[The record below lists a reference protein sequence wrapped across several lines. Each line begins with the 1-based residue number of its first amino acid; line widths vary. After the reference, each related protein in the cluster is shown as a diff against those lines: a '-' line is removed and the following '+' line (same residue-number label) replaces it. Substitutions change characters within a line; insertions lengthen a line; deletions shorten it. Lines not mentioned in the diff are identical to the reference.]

1 MKSFLEMM
9 EVDISAHTSSRK
21 AKDENGRMVDIE
33 YLPWASCKLLLH
45 KEGCKVVD
53 FEPLATPEGSYVFAS
68 REVTDK
74 NGASNGC
81 YFVKVRITIDD
92 LVFDYAYP
100 LMNGN
105 LVVRD
110 ETLNQLRISNAHARA
125 FVKGVAVKTGLGYSL
140 WLKDDESTKLGEDLS
155 IHDIMKVKQRVG
167 ELLTEKV
174 RKCETEEALCDR
186 LGIKV
191 GQLYAMMKWFEQL
204 HLLETK
210 LKGL

>member
-1 MKSFLEMM
+1 MKSFLELM
-9 EVDISAHTSSRK
+9 ELDISSYTSTRK
-21 AKDENGRMVDIE
+21 AKDENSKVVDIE
-33 YLPWASCKLLLH
+33 YLPWAACKLLLH
-45 KEGCKVVD
+45 KEGCKTVD
-53 FEPLATPEGSYVFAS
+53 FEPLTTPEGSYVFTHKD
-68 REVTDK
+68 VTDK
-74 NGASNGC
+74 NGAKNGC

-92 LVFDYAYP
+92 LTFDYAYP

-125 FVKGVAVKTGLGYSL
+125 FVKGVAVKTGLGYKL

-155 IHDIMKVKQRVG
+155 IHDIRKVQQRVG

-174 RKCETEEALCDR
+174 RKHETEEKVCSL

-191 GQLYAMMKWFEQL
+191 GQLYAMLKWYDQL
-204 HLLETK
+204 ALLEGK